1 VTDLEDGQAAA
12 AVARDVA
19 IRLLAVSKEAV
30 AGGADVPARYLGI
43 FPTAYGWWRF
53 ICRSAEAALLLGEH
67 GFTVEAAPVLRNIV
81 NHAYAL
87 HWLVDNGPLA
97 VDALIAKDREGA
109 EKMCNNLEQADWPAA
124 AEYRRLLEERKAQPT
139 PARSAADEEL
149 LRKLKHELG
158 NVYDMLNRYASAEV
172 YLVYSHL
179 SGTSHTS
186 VETANAYLEWTGGG
200 TFQIRDEAA
209 DPGPAAAIQLS
220 VALLQAASVMNGLL
234 ADNPLQA
241 NIDAAAADLGL
252 QGTALF
258 HDRVR

>member
-1 VTDLEDGQAAA
+1 MTDLEADQAAA

-19 IRLLAVSKEAV
+19 ARLLVASKEAV
-30 AGGADVPARYLGI
+30 ADGAEVSAQYVGI

-53 ICRSAEAALLLGEH
+53 ICRSAEAALLLGTH
-67 GFTVEAAPVLRNIV
+67 GFTVEAAPVVRNVV

-87 HWLVDNGPLA
+87 YWLVDNGPLA

-109 EKMCNNLEQADWPAA
+109 EKMCKNLEQAGWPAA
-124 AEYRRLLEERKAQPT
+124 AEYRRLLEERDAQHA

-158 NVYDMLNRYASAEV
+158 NVYDMLDRYASAEV

-179 SGTSHTS
+179 SGMSHTS
-186 VETANAYLEWTGGG
+186 IETANAYLEWTGGG

-209 DPGPAAAIQLS
+209 DPGPAATVQLA
-220 VALLQAASVMNGLL
+220 VALLQAASVMSPLL
-234 ADNPLQA
+234 TGNPLQA
-241 NIDAAAADLGL
+241 SIDAAAANLGL